1 MRTEMHGCNV
11 VYSSEI
17 ETRICLQLK
26 YAIYLQ
32 QLQANRCESKQ
43 TEVQGCNLKYFL
55 LCFFEFEIGEDCII
69 NQKTFNL
76 VRSRFD
82 LGLTTNLTSDNL
94 KSQLQFWI
102 KASCNH
108 TIPGILTVISNWF
121 GNSARLENSTVHS
134 ET

>member
-1 MRTEMHGCNV
+1 MQGYNV

-17 ETRICLQLK
+17 ETRICLQFNMQFTCNSCK
-26 YAIYLQ
+26 P
-32 QLQANRCESKQ
+32 
-43 TEVQGCNLKYFL
+43 TEVQGCNLNYFL

-102 KASCNH
+102 KTSCNH
-108 TIPGILTVISNWF
+108 TFPAILTVISNWF
-121 GNSARLENSTVHS
+121 GNSARVENSTVHS